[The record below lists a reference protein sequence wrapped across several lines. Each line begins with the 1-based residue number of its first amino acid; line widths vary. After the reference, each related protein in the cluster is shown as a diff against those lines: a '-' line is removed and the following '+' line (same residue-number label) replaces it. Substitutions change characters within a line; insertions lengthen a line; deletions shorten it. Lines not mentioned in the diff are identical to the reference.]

1 MEWFFKGTSEGE
13 CGLEGVACWGVMRSE
28 LGMAIRGGIGSC
40 VSVRYHGFEA
50 SLGSGEVH
58 LQEVTSRG
66 DGLLNGHEAMRV
78 QGKVV

>member
-50 SLGSGEVH
+50 SLGRSISRRSHLGEMA
-58 LQEVTSRG
+58 S
-66 DGLLNGHEAMRV
+66 
-78 QGKVV
+78 